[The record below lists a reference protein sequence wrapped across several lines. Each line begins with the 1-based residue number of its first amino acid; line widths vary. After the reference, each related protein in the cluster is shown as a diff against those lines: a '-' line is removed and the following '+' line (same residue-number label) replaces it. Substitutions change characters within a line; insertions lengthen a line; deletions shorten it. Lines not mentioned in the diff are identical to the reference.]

1 MCYIQ
6 LPIHFDVVVKS
17 DKKVREPRIVDAW
30 MHRVGIV

>member
-17 DKKVREPRIVDAW
+17 YKKIGEPRIVDAW